1 MLLIIAYEA
10 GQGDE
15 PIGVKKYRGRVGDFF
30 VCTKIATP
38 PSKLSKRE
46 GETLRERV
54 GGEKLTNEINVTF
67 LLLSR
72 LL

>member
-46 GETLRERV
+46 GESGR
-54 GGEKLTNEINVTF
+54 GQTNK
-67 LLLSR
+67 
-72 LL
+72 